1 MPELIDKIRQLSIQ
15 GAASFDVFGTWLNR
29 SAISNFSIDPFL
41 VYQFGGG
48 EDEVNASVEELLG
61 LEAGSINSENLGEYL
76 GALNTQYPG
85 QLTGLIADLTGASRL
100 QVGVA
105 LYDWALG
112 QASQHLGLD
121 EAPTYGSPNYQAVVD
136 EAVAIL
142 NGQITPAGQEW
153 LNNNQPQG
161 PSQKEITTGGD
172 AVYGKDGRLI
182 SITYEGVRYVPDPQT
197 GQLLPDYRDEPEN
210 IQYGGETTFGVD
222 ITNLPAGGTD
232 DTTTGTTMEEYSL
245 IRIGDTVYRAYPVPG
260 SNAPRLEQA
269 QPGDVDIGGGTY
281 DNPNTVY
288 ENWDDFIYGGV
299 LDTDVPSGDGSQ
311 GQSSDQDDG
320 GLLGQAINFIQALL
334 GGGGGSMSQD
344 QAQVLQNVLKDL
356 IDIGDITAETG
367 DQQTDV
373 DVQTDVD
380 ASSDVDIG
388 PQTQTTTTDVDI
400 GPQTTDVDIGPQ
412 TTDVD
417 IGPQSQT
424 TDVDLTPTLTTDVD
438 IGATDIDLTPT
449 LTSTIEEGALS
460 ATGGTAD
467 ADATIEKGAISIS
480 DLFNEGAVQ
489 AAGGSATGGTATV
502 GNVSTGPSTATVGN
516 IDAGDAAATI
526 EEGAVSISDLISS
539 PIFAE
544 GAFDINDLISEGAI
558 TISDLFDQGAVQAAG
573 GAGGAGGTGGSVG
586 NIDVGDSTAT
596 IEQGAIQN
604 MPVFTDAVSVS
615 DIISQGAFSDL
626 ISQGAF
632 SDLISEGALS
642 AAGGA
647 GGAGG
652 ASTSTAQGGTATS
665 TIAPGAVS
673 NVVDTSGIG
682 QAVTSLGDTLG
693 GFGGDVLDFLGNFL
707 GGQQSTEGQV
717 SENTL
722 AGILA
727 QEAANRYIAD
737 KAAESQQNILD
748 FQKKQYDD
756 AIARLQPFYDM
767 GVTQAQEVL
776 PEYID
781 AAKRD
786 IEYVDIDPF
795 DADDPALRFLQ
806 DEARR
811 AIENSAAARGR
822 LNTGGTLTDLQ
833 DRSANIALARA
844 GELVGIRDRMN
855 QEERLRDEYDF
866 NKLGR
871 LVGGAQNAANTM
883 TGSDQYYS
891 SLMTPYAERMYE
903 IDAGESARR
912 SQNYYNIFKDLF
924 GI

>member
-1 MPELIDKIRQLSIQ
+1 MPSFLEKIQQISVGGTGIDWGGIWMNRGNL
-15 GAASFDVFGTWLNR
+15 GSF
-29 SAISNFSIDPFL
+29 AIDPQIIYSL
-41 VYQFGGG
+41 VAQSA
-48 EDEVNASVEELLG
+48 DEVNRSVEETLG
-61 LEAGSINSENLGEYL
+61 LESGSVTADNLGEYL
-76 GALNTQYPG
+76 GALNSQYPG
-85 QLTGLIADLTGASRL
+85 SLGPILSQITGASNV
-100 QVGVA
+100 QIAVA

-112 QASQHLGLD
+112 QASQHLGLN
-121 EAPTYGSPNYQAVVD
+121 ETPTYGSPNYQDVVA
-136 EAVAIL
+136 EAAAIL
-142 NGQITPAGQEW
+142 NGQITPAGQNW

-161 PSQKEITTGGD
+161 PSQKEITRGGD
-172 AVYGKDGRLI
+172 AVYDKNGNLI
-182 SITYEGVRYVPDPQT
+182 SITYDGVRYVPDPQT
-197 GQLLPDYRDEPEN
+197 GQLLPDYRDEPDN
-210 IQYGGETTFGVD
+210 IQYGGETTFEVD
-222 ITNLPAGGTD
+222 ITNLPAGGID
-232 DTTTGTTMEEYSL
+232 QTTTDETNTTSDETTMEDYTVV
-245 IRIGDTVYRAYPVPG
+245 RIGDRLYRIYSDGRVEFEPNMNSPYEAEFGNLGEAIESLGRTPPF
-260 SNAPRLEQA
+260 
-269 QPGDVDIGGGTY
+269 VD
-281 DNPNTVY
+281 
-288 ENWDDFIYGGV
+288 
-299 LDTDVPSGDGSQ
+299 DGQ
-311 GQSSDQDDG
+311 GQSQSDGVDTLTNFILS
-320 GLLGQAINFIQALL
+320 LLGL
-334 GGGGGSMSQD
+334 GGGGSMSQD
-344 QAQVLQNVLKDL
+344 QVQAIQTTLQDL
-356 IDIGDITAETG
+356 
-367 DQQTDV
+367 V
-373 DVQTDVD
+373 DVT
-380 ASSDVDIG
+380 IG
-388 PQTQTTTTDVDI
+388 PQTQA
-400 GPQTTDVDIGPQ
+400 
-412 TTDVD
+412 TDVD

-424 TDVDLTPTLTTDVD
+424 TTTDVD
-438 IGATDIDLTPT
+438 IGETDIDLTPT
-449 LTSTIEEGALS
+449 QTTTIEEGAIQN
-460 ATGGTAD
+460 APVFTD
-467 ADATIEKGAISIS
+467 AVSVS
-480 DLFNEGAVQ
+480 DLISEGAFDVGGGQ
-489 AAGGSATGGTATV
+489 ARV
-502 GNVSTGPSTATVGN
+502 GNVTTGPSTATVGN
-516 IDAGDAAATI
+516 IDAGDSAATI

-596 IEQGAIQN
+596 IEQGALSNVFEEGAVQAGAGGAATIEQGAIQN

-615 DIISQGAFSDL
+615 DIISEGAFSDLIGQGAFSDL
-626 ISQGAF
+626 IGQGAF

-647 GGAGG
+647 GGA
-652 ASTSTAQGGTATS
+652 GGTATS

-871 LVGGAQNAANTM
+871 LVGGAQNAYDD
-883 TGSDQYYS
+883 G
-891 SLMTPYAERMYE
+891 
-903 IDAGESARR
+903 
-912 SQNYYNIFKDLF
+912 F
-924 GI
+924 